1 MSESFSIDE
10 INDALS
16 TGNSAIF
23 EKVFKKYYVMLCYEA
38 NEYVKDS
45 YLAEEIVDD
54 VFCKIWENRS
64 TIAIKTSFREYLI
77 QSVHYKSISYLRK
90 GKNEKDLVDWI
101 EENKTERYNL
111 ISLGE
116 TPLDYI
122 ISEELEEKI
131 DSAIDLLPDQYRKAF
146 VLSRRE
152 SLKYEEIAEKM
163 DISVNTV
170 KLYIKKALSSLR
182 EDLKDYLY
190 FLFVNALYFVLFL
203 NS

>member
-16 TGNSAIF
+16 AGNSAVF

-45 YLAEEIVDD
+45 FLAEEIVDD

-64 TIAIKTSFREYLI
+64 TIVIKTSFREYLI
-77 QSVHYKSISYLRK
+77 RSVHHKSISYLRK

-163 DISVNTV
+163 DISVNAV

-182 EDLKDYLY
+182 ENLKEYLY
-190 FLFVNALYFVLFL
+190 FLFVNALYFVLFM

>member
-23 EKVFKKYYVMLCYEA
+23 EKVFKKYYVTLCYEA

-45 YLAEEIVDD
+45 FLAEEIVDD

-77 QSVHYKSISYLRK
+77 QSVHHKSISYLRK

-111 ISLGE
+111 TSLGE

-163 DISVNTV
+163 DISVNAV

-182 EDLKDYLY
+182 ENLKDYLY